1 MPRPW
6 TIEDI
11 EKLKVLAQRRKAAD
25 IAAELGRSLG
35 STAVKAHHL
44 GISLR
49 VPPKSPPRPQQAQPK
64 SNLRTSP

>member
-1 MPRPW
+1 MGKAW

-11 EKLKVLAQRRKAAD
+11 EKLKMLARRRKAAD
-25 IAAELGRSLG
+25 IAAELGRSKG
-35 STAVKAHHL
+35 STAVKAHYL

-49 VPPKSPPRPQQAQPK
+49 VPPKSPPRPQQAEPK

>member
-1 MPRPW
+1 MPKPW

-11 EKLKVLAQRRKAAD
+11 EKLKTLAQRRKAAD

-35 STAVKAHHL
+35 STTVKAHQL

-49 VPPKSPPRPQQAQPK
+49 VPKKTHQVLNRPGQSSDLKMPP
-64 SNLRTSP
+64 